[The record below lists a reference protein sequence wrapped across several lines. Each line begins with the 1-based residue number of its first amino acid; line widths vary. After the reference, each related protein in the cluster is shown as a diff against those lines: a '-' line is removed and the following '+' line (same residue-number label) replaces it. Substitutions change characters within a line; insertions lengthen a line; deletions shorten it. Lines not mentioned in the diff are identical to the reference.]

1 MTKIYQ
7 LRIDSHILDIV
18 RMLII
23 FLLKIIL
30 LNARTINFE
39 TLNVF

>member
-1 MTKIYQ
+1 MTKIYH
-7 LRIDSHILDIV
+7 LRIDSHVV
-18 RMLII
+18 RILII

-30 LNARTINFE
+30 LNAKTINFE

>member
-1 MTKIYQ
+1 MAKIYH
-7 LRIDSHILDIV
+7 LRIGSQII
-18 RMLII
+18 RTLII

-39 TLNVF
+39 TLSVF

>member
-1 MTKIYQ
+1 MAKIYH
-7 LRIDSHILDIV
+7 LRIGSLNKNYK
-18 RMLII
+18 LII

-39 TLNVF
+39 TLSVF

>member
-1 MTKIYQ
+1 MTKIYH
-7 LRIDSHILDIV
+7 LRIDSYVV
-18 RMLII
+18 RILII

-30 LNARTINFE
+30 LNAKIINFE